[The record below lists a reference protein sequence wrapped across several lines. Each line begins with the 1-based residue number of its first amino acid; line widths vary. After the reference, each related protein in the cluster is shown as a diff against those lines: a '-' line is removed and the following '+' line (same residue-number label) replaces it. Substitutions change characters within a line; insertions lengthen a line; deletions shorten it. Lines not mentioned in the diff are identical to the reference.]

1 MDVGRGLEQSRENNL
16 PTISMWQWLK
26 GSTGATRLRLLL
38 FIGIPLAIGYLMLVL
53 IGWNRYE
60 RAFPPSRAA
69 LEEVQFVSIGSVLS
83 TEIEKS
89 VMPVAQR
96 IADSISSAMPLDR
109 TALFP
114 FLLHPDIDITTGN
127 TSILLDCRLS
137 CSCMNLSPEQF
148 RLVIFQIDP
157 TTQSTHMVAND
168 VMTWADYLKPF
179 SLHNQKEA
187 TKQ

>member
-1 MDVGRGLEQSRENNL
+1 M
-16 PTISMWQWLK
+16 
-26 GSTGATRLRLLL
+26 
-38 FIGIPLAIGYLMLVL
+38 
-53 IGWNRYE
+53 NRYE

-69 LEEVQFVSIGSVLS
+69 LEEVQFVNIGSVLS
-83 TEIEKS
+83 TEMEKS

-96 IADSISSAMPLDR
+96 IADSISSAIPLDR

-114 FLLHPDIDITTGN
+114 FLLHPDIDIATGQ
-127 TSILLDCRLS
+127 TSSLLDCRLS
-137 CSCMNLSPEQF
+137 CGCMNLLPGQF
-148 RLVIFQIDP
+148 QLIMYQIDP
-157 TTQSTHMVAND
+157 TTQSTHMVANE